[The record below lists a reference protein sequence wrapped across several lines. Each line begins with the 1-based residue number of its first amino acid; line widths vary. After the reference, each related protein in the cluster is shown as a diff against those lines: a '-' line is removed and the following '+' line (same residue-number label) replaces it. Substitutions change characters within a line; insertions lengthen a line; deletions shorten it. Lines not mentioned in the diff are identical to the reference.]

1 MSKIYKVK
9 VNQGQGK
16 SSTVDIAT
24 ADVAGKPVTIKAAAG
39 ERYQLVD
46 PSTGYAPENIRVSR
60 SGKDLKVFFEGRIV
74 ADLVVE
80 DYYAAVTP
88 GFNALVGEAENGR
101 AYEYI
106 PESASGD
113 VSVPLLAD
121 GGAASGLA
129 LGGSEVSAAGA
140 AVGALVAVAGFP
152 WLLGGLGAA
161 GLAAA
166 AAGGGG
172 AGGATPAD
180 TTPPAVKSARLLAD
194 DDSGPKD
201 NVTKLRTPR
210 ITGETE
216 ANANVS
222 VEVNG
227 KTYTGKADANGVFT
241 IPVTDSLP
249 DASYTPLVT
258 ATDAAGNKSQ
268 PFAGTPFKVDN
279 SGSSNG
285 AEADA
290 NVAAKPD
297 IVSITDDTGSSNK
310 DYYTKDNTLA
320 FKGTVS
326 TFTNNGDWVGLV
338 LKDASGKVVD
348 SAYAKPELVNGV
360 WSWSW
365 DRTTSAALA
374 DGSYTLEASVVDG
387 AGNLVSNGSTSAAV
401 DTQVIVV
408 DTDTAHNI
416 DPSRSPERQADVNVS
431 ARISLASMSDDTGYS
446 AKDFITSDRTL
457 KFKGAIEG
465 FQDNGDGVQVTLKDA
480 QGNVVATEHLKPT
493 QANGST
499 VWEWDQTA
507 KSLADGQYSLDFA
520 IVDKAGNLIHSG
532 TQAVVVDNS
541 QSQNAGVADANAGL
555 KLGAVAI
562 SDDTGLAGDLVT
574 RDRTLTFSGTLDKPF
589 TDNGD
594 RLLVQVFGVDGKLV
608 LTPQY
613 VKPSGTS
620 WSFQNL
626 TDLGSAE
633 GLTQY
638 TVSATLV
645 DAAGNALKSTDQT
658 FMIDTYTTITEKSAV
673 DKGSSAWVYS
683 VVNFSAA
690 ERGQYSFSVGGQTY
704 TRDYTGGLFDMK
716 EVLNKTF
723 AAGQFS
729 LTFTDL
735 SGNAY
740 TLSNTAVAWDFSK
753 ASMGTADASMQA
765 VLPVAGFN
773 GTNPVGSVGKLV
785 LQAGADAELDLS
797 SLYSTAPATGDVTAV
812 NHIDARAGDHVLKL
826 TMGDVLA
833 LGVKDSFSVA
843 ATHKG
848 HVQLRIDGDA
858 KDTLKLDDL
867 VGTTQQTWNSN
878 QSMVTLGGKN
888 YKVFS
893 NEELGLD
900 LFVEAEIRI
909 DGP

>member
-9 VNQGQGK
+9 INQGQGK
-16 SSTVDIAT
+16 SSTL
-24 ADVAGKPVTIKAAAG
+24 DVPPAAGLGKPVTIKAAAG

-46 PSTGYAPENIRVSR
+46 PATGYAPENIRVAR
-60 SGKDLKVFFEGRIV
+60 SGKDLKVFFEGRNV

-88 GFNALVGEAENGR
+88 GFNAMVGEAENGR

-113 VSVPLLAD
+113 ASVPSLAD
-121 GGAASGLA
+121 GGSASGLA
-129 LGGSEVSAAGA
+129 LGGSEVSPAGA
-140 AVGALVAVAGFP
+140 AVGALVAAAGFP
-152 WLLGGLGAA
+152 WLLGAAGAA

-166 AAGGGG
+166 AGGGG
-172 AGGATPAD
+172 GGGSTPSD
-180 TTPPAVKSARLLAD
+180 TTPPVVKSAKLLVD

-241 IPVTDSLP
+241 IPVTDSLA
-249 DASYTPLVT
+249 DATYTPLVT

-279 SGSSNG
+279 SSSSNG

-290 NVAAKPD
+290 NVAARTD
-297 IVSITDDTGSSNK
+297 IVSISDDTGSSNA
-310 DYYTKDNTLA
+310 DFYTKDNTLA

-326 TFTNNGDWVGLV
+326 TFTNNGDWVALV

-348 SAYAKPELVNGV
+348 SGYAKPELVNGV
-360 WSWSW
+360 WSWAW
-365 DRTTSAALA
+365 DRTTAAALT

-387 AGNLVSNGSTSAAV
+387 AGNPVSNGTTSAPV

-408 DTDTAHNI
+408 DTDSAHNI
-416 DPSRSPERQADVNVS
+416 DPSRSPEKQADVNVS
-431 ARISLASMSDDTGYS
+431 AKIALSAVSDDTGHD
-446 AKDFITSDRTL
+446 ARDFITSDRTL
-457 KFKGAIEG
+457 KFAGTING
-465 FQDNGDGVQVTLKDA
+465 FQDNGDWVQVTLKDA
-480 QGNVVATEHLKPT
+480 QGNVVATDHVKPT
-493 QANGST
+493 QANGNT

-507 KSLADGQYSLDFA
+507 RALPDGKYSLDFS
-520 IVDKAGNLIHSG
+520 IVDKAGNVLNSG

-541 QSQNAGVADANAGL
+541 PSHNAGVADPNAGL

-562 SDDTGLAGDLVT
+562 SDDTGLVGDLVT

-594 RLLVQVFGVDGKLV
+594 RLLVQVFGLDGKV
-608 LTPQY
+608 VSQQY

-626 TDLGSAE
+626 TELGSAE
-633 GLTQY
+633 GLSQY
-638 TVSATLV
+638 TVSTSLV
-645 DAAGNALKSTDQT
+645 DAAGNTLKSTDQT
-658 FMIDTYTTITEKSAV
+658 FQIDTYTTITEKSAV

-690 ERGQYSFSVGGQTY
+690 ERGQYSFTVGGQTY
-704 TRDYTGGLFDMK
+704 TREYTGGVFDMK

-753 ASMGTADASMQA
+753 ASMGTADASMPA
-765 VLPVAGFN
+765 LLPATGFN
-773 GTNPVGSVGKLV
+773 GTIPVGSVGKLV

-797 SLYSTAPATGDVTAV
+797 SLYSAKPASGDVTAV
-812 NHIDARAGDHVLKL
+812 NHIDARTGDHVIKL

-843 ATHKG
+843 TAHKG
-848 HVQLRIDGDA
+848 HLQLRIDGDA

-867 VGTTQQTWNSN
+867 VGTTEHTWNTN

>member
-1 MSKIYKVK
+1 MSNIYKVK

-16 SSTVDIAT
+16 STTVDIPSTGAT
-24 ADVAGKPVTIKAAAG
+24 GKPVMIKAAAG

-46 PSTGYAPENIRVSR
+46 PSTGFAPENIRVAR
-60 SGKDLKVFFEGRIV
+60 SGKDLKVFFEGRTSP
-74 ADLVVE
+74 DLLIE
-80 DYYAAVTP
+80 DYYGAMP
-88 GFNALVGEAENGR
+88 SGFNALVGEAENGR

-113 VSVPLLAD
+113 VSVPLLAE

-140 AVGALVAVAGFP
+140 AVGTVLAAAGFP
-152 WLLGGLGAA
+152 WLGVLGAGA
-161 GLAAA
+161 AAAAA

-172 AGGATPAD
+172 GSDGPVD
-180 TTPPAVKSARLLAD
+180 TTPPVVKSARLLVD
-194 DDSGPKD
+194 DDTGPKD
-201 NVTKLRTPR
+201 HVTRLRTPR

-241 IPVTDSLP
+241 IPVTDTLA
-249 DASYTPLVT
+249 DATYTPLVT

-279 SGSSNG
+279 SSSNNG
-285 AEADA
+285 TEADA
-290 NVAAKPD
+290 NIAAKPD
-297 IVSITDDTGSSNK
+297 IVSISDDTGSSNA
-310 DYYTKDNTLA
+310 DFYTKDNTLA

-326 TFTNNGDWVGLV
+326 TFTNNGDWVALV
-338 LKDASGKVVD
+338 LKDAAGKVVD
-348 SAYAKPELVNGV
+348 SSFAKPELVNGV

-365 DRTTSAALA
+365 DRSSASALS

-387 AGNLVSNGSTSAAV
+387 AGNLVSNGVTTSAV

-408 DTDTAHNI
+408 DTDTAHNF
-416 DPSRSPERQADVNVS
+416 DPSRSPEKQADVNVS
-431 ARISLASMSDDTGYS
+431 AKISLTGMSDDTGYDS
-446 AKDFITSDRTL
+446 KDFITSDRTL
-457 KFKGAIEG
+457 KFKGAING
-465 FQDNGDGVQVTLKDA
+465 FQDNGDWVLVTLKDE
-480 QGNVVATEHLKPT
+480 QGNVVATEHVKPT
-493 QANGST
+493 QANGAT

-507 KSLADGQYSLDFA
+507 RSLPDGKYSLDFS
-520 IVDKAGNLIHSG
+520 IVDKAGNVLNAGS
-532 TQAVVVDNS
+532 QPVVVDNS
-541 QSQNAGVADANAGL
+541 QSHNAGVADANAGL

-562 SDDTGLAGDLVT
+562 SEDSGVAGDLVT
-574 RDRTLTFSGTLDKPF
+574 RDRSLTFSGTLDKPF

-594 RLLVQVFGVDGKLV
+594 RLLVQVFGVDGKV
-608 LTPQY
+608 VSQQY

-626 TDLGSAE
+626 TELGSAE
-633 GLTQY
+633 GLSQY
-638 TVSATLV
+638 TVSTTLV

-673 DKGSSAWVYS
+673 DKGASSWVYS

-690 ERGQYSFSVGGQTY
+690 ERGQYSFTVGGQTY
-704 TRDYTGGLFDMK
+704 TREYTGGVFDLK

-729 LTFTDL
+729 LTFTDV

-740 TLSNTAVAWDFSK
+740 TLSNPSVAWDFSK
-753 ASMGTADASMQA
+753 ASMGAADASMPA
-765 VLPVAGFN
+765 VLPVVGFN
-773 GTNPVGSVGKLV
+773 GTSPVGSVGKLV
-785 LQAGADAELDLS
+785 LQAGANAELDLS
-797 SLYSTAPATGDVTAV
+797 SLYSTTPVPGDVSAV
-812 NHIDARAGDHVLKL
+812 NHIDARAGDHVIKL

-867 VGTTQQTWNSN
+867 VGTTEHTWNAN